1 MNLFPSIEKEPAQV
15 IADFQNRELV
25 KVVRYASEHS
35 PFYKKHFAASNI
47 DPEKIVSLADLQS
60 VPPTTKDDLQLF
72 NWDFLC
78 VPKNQIIEYAS
89 TSGTL
94 GKPVIVALTENDLQ
108 RLAYNEAISFAC
120 AGLTSSDIIQ
130 LMLTLDRQ
138 FMAGIAYHEG
148 ARKLGAGIVRIG
160 PGLPALQWQ
169 TIFSLQSTVLI
180 GVPSFILKLIDFA
193 VQNNIEYQQSSV
205 KTIVCIGEGIR
216 LPDLKLS
223 ALGERIQ
230 KAWNVRLISTYA
242 STEMQTAFTECVHG
256 RGGHLHPEL
265 LIVETLNDHNKPV
278 QEGETGE
285 ITITTLG
292 VEGMPLI
299 RYKTGDMAAVY
310 SEICSCGRNT
320 ARISPLTGRKQQML
334 KVKGTTFYPQA
345 LFNILQAIPSVHD
358 FVAVAR
364 QHETGEDDLK
374 IYIQSNSELMT
385 RELLEERFKS
395 GLRILPNIE
404 FVSSNVLEKIQTQ
417 LGSRKIQKFVDN
429 R

>member
-1 MNLFPSIEKEPAQV
+1 MNLFPSIEKEPGHV
-15 IADFQNRELV
+15 IADFQHRELV
-25 KVVRYASEHS
+25 KLLRYVSEYS
-35 PFYKKHFAASNI
+35 PFYKKHFATNSI
-47 DPEKIVSLADLQS
+47 DPEKITSLADLQS
-60 VPPTTKDDLQLF
+60 IPPTTKDDIQLL
-72 NWDFLC
+72 NQDFLC

-94 GKPVIVALTENDLQ
+94 GTPVNIALTENDLQ
-108 RLAYNEAISFAC
+108 RLAYNEAISFTC

-138 FMAGIAYHEG
+138 FMAGMAYHAG

-160 PGLPALQWQ
+160 PGVPALQWQ

-193 VQNNIEYQQSSV
+193 VQNNIDYQQSSV

-216 LPDLKLS
+216 LPDLNRS

-230 KAWNVRLISTYA
+230 KAWNVKLISTYA

-265 LIVETLNDHNKPV
+265 LIVEALNDHNQPV
-278 QEGETGE
+278 REGETGE

-299 RYKTGDMAAVY
+299 RYKTGDLAALH
-310 SEICSCGRNT
+310 SGHCACGRNT
-320 ARISPLTGRKQQML
+320 VRIGPLAGRKQQML
-334 KVKGTTFYPQA
+334 KIKGTTFYPQA
-345 LFNILQAIPSVHD
+345 LFNILQAIPAVHD
-358 FVAVAR
+358 FVAVASA
-364 QHETGEDDLK
+364 QETGEDDLK
-374 IYIQSNSELMT
+374 IYIQSNSEGVT
-385 RELLEERFKS
+385 RNLLEERFKS
-395 GLRILPNIE
+395 GLRIVPNME
-404 FVSSNVLEKIQTQ
+404 FVSPNVIEKIQTQ
-417 LGSRKIQKFVDN
+417 SGSRKIQKFVDN